1 MAGKNI
7 IEINESNWESEV
19 LKSNIPVLVD
29 FWAEWCGPCK
39 SLMPILDDMAVE
51 YKDKI
56 KFVGVNI
63 ENHMELA
70 KKNGVRS
77 VPTMIVYLNG
87 EKTNDR
93 VTSFLNKDKL
103 VKFLEKYIEKGI

>member
-39 SLMPILDDMAVE
+39 SLMPILDNMAVE

-56 KFVGVNI
+56 KFVSVNI

-93 VTSFLNKDKL
+93 VSSFLNKDKL
-103 VKFLEKYIEKGI
+103 GKFLEKYIEKGI

>member
-1 MAGKNI
+1 MADLLQVTDKNFDEEI
-7 IEINESNWESEV
+7 INSSM
-19 LKSNIPVLVD
+19 PAMVD

-39 SLMPILDDMAVE
+39 SLMPILDNMAVE

-56 KFVGVNI
+56 KFVSVNI

-93 VTSFLNKDKL
+93 VSSFLNKDKL

>member
-39 SLMPILDDMAVE
+39 SLMPILDNMAVE

-56 KFVGVNI
+56 KFVSVNI
-63 ENHMELA
+63 DNHMELA

-93 VTSFLNKDKL
+93 VSSFLNKDKL